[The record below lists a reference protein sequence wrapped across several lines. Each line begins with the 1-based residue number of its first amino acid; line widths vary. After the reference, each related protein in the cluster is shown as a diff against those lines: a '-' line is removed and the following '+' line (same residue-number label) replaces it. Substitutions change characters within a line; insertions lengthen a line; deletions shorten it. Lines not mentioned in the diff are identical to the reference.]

1 MKISVAL
8 AAYNGEKYIGEQIE
22 SILPQLGRDDE
33 IVVSDDNPAGK
44 TRTAVEFYSA
54 YDGRVR
60 ILSKARARAYAEI
73 LKTLFSTVRGM

>member
-54 YDGRVR
+54 
-60 ILSKARARAYAEI
+60 
-73 LKTLFSTVRGM
+73 

>member
-8 AAYNGEKYIGEQIE
+8 AANNGEKYIGEQIE

-44 TRTAVEFYSA
+44 TRAAVEFYSA
-54 YDGRVR
+54 YDGPSDMSR
-60 ILSKARARAYAEI
+60 ARARAYAEI

>member
-44 TRTAVEFYSA
+44 TARLSNSIRHMTGAS
-54 YDGRVR
+54 DM
-60 ILSKARARAYAEI
+60 SKARARAYAEI
-73 LKTLFSTVRGM
+73 LKTLFSTAREM

>member
-44 TRTAVEFYSA
+44 SSSIRHTTGASDMSR
-54 YDGRVR
+54 
-60 ILSKARARAYAEI
+60 ARARAYAEI

>member
-22 SILPQLGRDDE
+22 SILPQFGRDDE

-44 TRTAVEFYSA
+44 TRAAVEFY
-54 YDGRVR
+54 
-60 ILSKARARAYAEI
+60 
-73 LKTLFSTVRGM
+73 